1 MSRRTKKSK
10 EELKTERTVKKDKR
24 KNGVRK
30 ELDRVIIACEG
41 RKTERN
47 YFRAIFNNLIQNRNI
62 SKTSLV
68 LARHKSTHSEGVL
81 EDLLKELNKDA
92 DFEHQ
97 WIVIDRDEH
106 ESFSDTL
113 DKAKSIGIEVAYSNP
128 SFELWF
134 LLHFDDYR
142 TATHRHH
149 LPDLLKKYIP
159 YRKNSTTIYD
169 DIFPRQKDAIE
180 RAKKLIFDF
189 TVDGRKLNP
198 TIDNPSTTVY
208 KLVEVL
214 NELGRKE

>member
-1 MSRRTKKSK
+1 MSRRKSK
-10 EELKTERTVKKDKR
+10 EDKKLERNKR
-24 KNGVRK
+24 KDNRKRDIKK

-41 RKTERN
+41 SVTERN
-47 YFRAIFNNLIQNRNI
+47 YFQAIFNHLIQNRNI

-81 EDLLKELNKDA
+81 EDLLKELEKDA

-106 ESFSDTL
+106 ESFSNTL
-113 DKAKSIGIEVAYSNP
+113 DKAKSKGIEVAYSNP

-134 LLHFDDYR
+134 LLHFEDYK

-149 LPDLLKKYIP
+149 LPDLLKKHLP
-159 YRKNSTTIYD
+159 YKKNSTTIYD
-169 DIFPRQKDAIE
+169 ETLPRQKDAIE
-180 RAKKLIFDF
+180 RAKKLVFDF
-189 TVDGRKLNP
+189 TLDGRKLNP

-208 KLVEVL
+208 KLVEIL
-214 NELGRKE
+214 NELGT

>member
-1 MSRRTKKSK
+1 MSRRQSK
-10 EELKTERTVKKDKR
+10 EDKKLERNRRKDERKKGIK
-24 KNGVRK
+24 K

-41 RKTERN
+41 SKTERN
-47 YFRAIFNNLIQNRNI
+47 YFQAIFNHLIQNRNI

-81 EDLLKELNKDA
+81 NDLIEALKKDT

-106 ESFSDTL
+106 ESFSETL
-113 DKAKSIGIEVAYSNP
+113 DKAKSKGVDVAYSNP
-128 SFELWF
+128 SFEFWF
-134 LLHFDDYR
+134 LLHFEDYT

-149 LPDLLKKYIP
+149 LPDLLKKHLP
-159 YRKNSTTIYD
+159 YAKNSTTVYNETL
-169 DIFPRQKDAIE
+169 PRQKDAIE
-180 RAKKLIFDF
+180 RAKKIIANF
-189 TVDGRKLNP
+189 TLDGRKLNP

-214 NELGRKE
+214 NELGKE

>member
-1 MSRRTKKSK
+1 MSRRQSK
-10 EELKTERTVKKDKR
+10 EDKKLERNRRKDERKKGIK
-24 KNGVRK
+24 K

-41 RKTERN
+41 SKTERN
-47 YFRAIFNNLIQNRNI
+47 YFQAIFNHLIQNRNI

-81 EDLLKELNKDA
+81 NDLIEALKKDT

-106 ESFSDTL
+106 ESFSETL
-113 DKAKSIGIEVAYSNP
+113 DKAKSKGVDVAYSNP
-128 SFELWF
+128 SFEFWF
-134 LLHFDDYR
+134 LLHFEDYT

-149 LPDLLKKYIP
+149 LPDLLKKHLP
-159 YRKNSTTIYD
+159 YEKNSTTVYNETL
-169 DIFPRQKDAIE
+169 PRQKDAIE
-180 RAKKLIFDF
+180 RAKKIIANF
-189 TVDGRKLNP
+189 TLDGRKLNP

-214 NELGRKE
+214 NELGKE